1 MHMKAFTIIIVVML
15 LISGITTLVSFHM
28 LINGISDLM
37 TYDKIRAIAVVSAII
52 TFISI
57 VLVGVR
63 VVILIQRRMRHPD

>member
-1 MHMKAFTIIIVVML
+1 MKAFTIIIVVML